1 MMQDDSDD
9 DDISFEDFLDGFSD
23 MRILPILDITGSFL
37 NPAGSRDKCWVN
49 ICMGR

>member
-23 MRILPILDITGSFL
+23 MRILPIFVQCVS
-37 NPAGSRDKCWVN
+37 
-49 ICMGR
+49 GR